1 MRYKNIYLL
10 LAALFLASMIIFS
23 GCRTHQ
29 PTIIEKEV
37 IKYVHSDSVRYI
49 DSTVVIP
56 IERFVDIVPQYDTL
70 TLSTTL
76 AKSQSWLD
84 TTNHILRGNI
94 WNLNAIQYQYIEVE
108 KIVKNDSI
116 IEKELPK
123 PYPVVE
129 EKKVIPTFAWIC
141 IIWSVLSI
149 VLIGVLVYLK
159 FAKPI

>member
-1 MRYKNIYLL
+1 MGLILWSTL
-10 LAALFLASMIIFS
+10 IFC
-23 GCRTHQ
+23 GCKTTT
-29 PTIIEKEV
+29 PTVIEKERIV
-37 IKYVHSDSVRYI
+37 YVHSDSIRYI

-108 KIVKNDSI
+108 KIVNNDSI
-116 IEKELPK
+116 IEKEVPK

-149 VLIGVLVYLK
+149 VLIGVWVYLK